1 MGVEEV
7 ISYFPAILAA
17 GAAYGGVRVGLNG
30 ARQSIRQIEKI
41 VSRLDEKVDSH
52 GERLASMEAETAN
65 LKERISA
72 K

>member
-1 MGVEEV
+1 ME
-7 ISYFPAILAA
+7 P
-17 GAAYGGVRVGLNG
+17 
-30 ARQSIRQIEKI
+30 RQSIRQIEKI